1 MKKKLHF
8 AAKHLI
14 VSGTVHTGHVFPQ
27 MVQWFQR
34 RILVYIAPIYLTFS
48 CCGSHLGFQTDINN
62 EISVRK

>member
-1 MKKKLHF
+1 MKKNLHF

-34 RILVYIAPIYLTFS
+34 RITFKYLTQLIVFS
-48 CCGSHLGFQTDINN
+48 EFNQDTSTAVEFKVSIVNS
-62 EISVRK
+62 I